1 MNGRILI
8 TGSEGLVGAALR
20 NALEEDGARV
30 AGLDLRGPG
39 GEEGDTRDAR
49 RVRDAVSGCRGVV
62 HLAAVSRV
70 VWGERDPD
78 ACFATNVGG
87 TGNVIAAM
95 AAERE
100 RSPRGPWLL
109 FASSREVYGQAGR
122 LPVAEGAPLRAINVY
137 GRTKIEG
144 ERLTMEA
151 RDNGLRTAI
160 ARLSNVYGSTRDHAD
175 RVVPAFARAAALGNT
190 LRVEG
195 EDSAFDFTHIDDTV
209 RGLAALAGRLD
220 GGEAPPPM
228 HLVTGRSTSLG
239 ELAALTVELAGTGAP
254 VARTTPRAF
263 DVSRF
268 HGDPAR
274 ARELLGWT
282 ARTPLRQG
290 LARLIGDFRAELG
303 TFERKGAA

>member
-20 NALEEDGARV
+20 NVLEAEGARV

-49 RVRDAVSGCRGVV
+49 RVRGAVSGCRGVV

-70 VWGERDPD
+70 VWGEQDPG
-78 ACFATNVGG
+78 ACFTTNVGG
-87 TGNVIAAM
+87 TRNVIAAA

-100 RSPRGPWLL
+100 GSPRGPWLL
-109 FASSREVYGQAGR
+109 FASSREVYGQMDR
-122 LPVAEGAPLRAINVY
+122 LPVAEDAPLRAVNAY
-137 GRTKIEG
+137 GRSKIEG

-151 RDNGLRTAI
+151 RRNGMPTAI
-160 ARLSNVYGSTRDHAD
+160 ARLSNAYGATRDHAD
-175 RVVPAFARAAALGNT
+175 RVVPAFARAAMLGRP

-195 EDSAFDFTHIDDTV
+195 EDNTFDFTHIDDTV
-209 RGLAALAGRLD
+209 LGLAALVRRLD
-220 GGEAPPPM
+220 RGEAPPPV
-228 HLVTGRSTSLG
+228 HLVTGAPTSLG
-239 ELAALTVELAGTGAP
+239 ELAALAVELAGTGAP
-254 VARTTPRAF
+254 VERAPPRSF

-268 HGDPAR
+268 CGDPAR

-282 ARTPLRQG
+282 ARTPLRRG
-290 LARLIGDFRAELG
+290 LARLIRDFRAERESLH
-303 TFERKGAA
+303 RQGAA